1 MRGLFRWSRKWW
13 PGLIPLAV
21 LWGLAA
27 WYETVP
33 MEQNLAAATAAA
45 LKNDVLD
52 KTRIDLAGRDVTFS
66 ADAFSEEGRRSA
78 LTSVEGV
85 PGVRLVNDRTRL
97 VPEAKPY
104 VWTAQRDVVRVTLG
118 GSTPL
123 PAIKARLSEAA
134 KAALNG
140 VEVVDRT
147 GFARGA
153 PARFDAAVLLLIE
166 QVARLKEGKVTLS
179 DKAVS
184 LSGMAR
190 ELGGREAIWASLRN
204 LPEGYSVA
212 ANDIAAPSYVFQA
225 NKDPVGGTL
234 TLSGYVPDNK
244 VHAALVEAAERKF
257 FGEKVTDNLK
267 ASIGAPKGFA
277 EMVTRALGA
286 LSRLSTGSLEVADRE
301 VKLSGDALFD
311 GAANQIRQSLAKE
324 LPEGW
329 KAKAEISVKPA
340 AAPVDASVCQRLF
353 SEVLG
358 QGRIR
363 FESGSATINVDS
375 AGLLD
380 RLAEIALRCPAAG
393 IDIIGH
399 TDGDGDAAAN
409 QALSE
414 ARAKA
419 VADYLVKTGLP
430 ADRFKTSGQGSSVPL
445 ADNSTEEGKAKNRRI
460 DFLVR

>member
-1 MRGLFRWSRKWW
+1 
-13 PGLIPLAV
+13 V

-52 KTRIDLAGRDVTFS
+52 KTRIDVAGRDVTFS

-78 LTSVEGV
+78 VTSVEGV

-123 PAIKARLSEAA
+123 PAIKARLQEAA

-140 VEVVDRT
+140 VEVVDHT

-153 PARFDAAVLLLIE
+153 PSRFDAAVLLLIE

-179 DKAVS
+179 DKAVT

-212 ANDIAAPSYVFQA
+212 ANDIAAPPYVFQA
-225 NKDPVGGTL
+225 NKDPVAGTL

-244 VHAALVEAAERKF
+244 VHAELVAAAQRKF
-257 FGEKVTDNLK
+257 FGEKVTDTLK

-277 EMVTRALGA
+277 DMVTRALGA

-311 GAANQIRQSLAKE
+311 GAANQIRQSLAKD

-353 SEVLG
+353 SELLG
-358 QGRIR
+358 EARIR
-363 FESGSATINVDS
+363 FESGSATINADS

-380 RLAEIALRCPAAG
+380 RLAEIALRCPAAA
-393 IDIIGH
+393 IEIVGH
-399 TDGDGDAAAN
+399 TDGDGDLAAN

-419 VADYLVKTGLP
+419 VADYLVKAGLP
-430 ADRFKTSGQGSSVPL
+430 ADRFKTSGQGSSAPV

>member
-1 MRGLFRWSRKWW
+1 
-13 PGLIPLAV
+13 V

-27 WYETVP
+27 WDETVP
-33 MEQNLAAATAAA
+33 LEQNLAAAITAA

-52 KTRIDLAGRDVTFS
+52 KTRIGVAGRDVTFA

-85 PGVRLVNDRTRL
+85 PGVRLVNDNTRL

-123 PAIKARLSEAA
+123 PAIKARLQEAA

-140 VEVVDRT
+140 VEVVDHT

-153 PARFDAAVLLLIE
+153 PSRFDAAVLLLIE

-179 DKAVS
+179 DKAVT

-190 ELGGREAIWASLRN
+190 ELGGREAIWAGLRN

-212 ANDIAAPSYVFQA
+212 ANDIAAPPYVFQA
-225 NKDPVGGTL
+225 NKDPVAGTL

-244 VHAALVEAAERKF
+244 VHAELVAAAQRKF
-257 FGEKVTDNLK
+257 FGEKVTDTLK

-277 EMVTRALGA
+277 DMVTRALGA

-311 GAANQIRQSLAKE
+311 GAANQIRQSLAKD

-353 SEVLG
+353 SELLG
-358 QGRIR
+358 EARIR
-363 FESGSATINVDS
+363 FESGSATINTDS

-380 RLAEIALRCPAAG
+380 RLAEIALRCPAAA
-393 IDIIGH
+393 IEIVGH
-399 TDGDGDAAAN
+399 TDGDGDLAAN
-409 QALSE
+409 QTLSE

-419 VADYLVKTGLP
+419 VADYLVKAGLP
-430 ADRFKTSGQGSSVPL
+430 ADRFKTSGQGNSVPV

>member
-1 MRGLFRWSRKWW
+1 
-13 PGLIPLAV
+13 
-21 LWGLAA
+21 
-27 WYETVP
+27 

-311 GAANQIRQSLAKE
+311 GAANQIRQSLAKD

-430 ADRFKTSGQGSSVPL
+430 ADRFKTSGQGSSMPL

>member
-27 WYETVP
+27 WDETVP
-33 MEQNLAAATAAA
+33 LEQNLAAATTAA

-52 KTRIDLAGRDVTFS
+52 KTRIGVAGRDVTFA

-85 PGVRLVNDRTRL
+85 PGVRLVNDNTRL

-123 PAIKARLSEAA
+123 PAIKARLQEAA

-166 QVARLKEGKVTLS
+166 QVVRLKEGKVMLS
-179 DKAVS
+179 DKTVT

-190 ELGGREAIWASLRN
+190 ELGGREAIWAGLRN

-212 ANDIAAPSYVFQA
+212 ANDIAAPPYVFQA
-225 NKDPVGGTL
+225 NKDPVAGTL
-234 TLSGYVPDNK
+234 TLSGYVPNNK
-244 VHAALVEAAERKF
+244 VHAELVAAAQRKF
-257 FGEKVTDNLK
+257 FGEKVTDTLK

-277 EMVTRALGA
+277 DMVTRALGA

-311 GAANQIRQSLAKE
+311 GAANQIRQSLAKD

-329 KAKAEISVKPA
+329 KAGAEISVKPA

-353 SEVLG
+353 TELLG
-358 QGRIR
+358 EARIR
-363 FESGSATINVDS
+363 FEPGSATINADS

-380 RLAEIALRCPAAG
+380 RLAEIALRCPAAA
-393 IDIIGH
+393 IEIVGH
-399 TDGDGDAAAN
+399 TDSDGDLTAN
-409 QALSE
+409 QTLSE

-419 VADYLVKTGLP
+419 VADYLVKAGLP
-430 ADRFKTSGQGSSVPL
+430 ADRFKTSGQGNSVPV